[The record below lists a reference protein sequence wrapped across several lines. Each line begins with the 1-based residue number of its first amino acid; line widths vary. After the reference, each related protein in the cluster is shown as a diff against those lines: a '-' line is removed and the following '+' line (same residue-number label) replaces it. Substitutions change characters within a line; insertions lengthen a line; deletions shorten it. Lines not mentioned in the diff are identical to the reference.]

1 MSGATPMG
9 VGAGVTIP
17 AIDPEGG
24 PRILRP
30 EGHGSFKAVLRN
42 GPFLRLW
49 LAQAIS
55 QTANSMVDFG
65 LLLRVSGIVEYHE
78 IAQANTAISLVIL
91 AFSLPGVI
99 FGPFAGAVADRVDRK
114 VLMAVVNVLRAV
126 GVLLFLFIRPEWHVQ
141 MILAAY
147 YGVTFF
153 FGTVGQF
160 FAPAQGA
167 MIPQLVPRSQL
178 VPANALFNLTFTAA
192 QLLGFAV
199 LGPVAA
205 KVLGLDQLF
214 MVTAVLFAGCAILTM
229 TLPKST
235 QPRIVVD
242 PDDERGVFRRLLADV
257 REGLLFI
264 LQDPLLMRAIAYLT
278 IASTT
283 FMLVASLGPSFV
295 TRVIGLSEDDI
306 GYIVAPAG
314 LGVVLGVVLVPH
326 LVKRFPREAVIDWSL
341 TLAGLTLGLLALS
354 KVILG
359 IVWPGGGEPPQSAE
373 MVLAGLLAAIL
384 GVCNA
389 CILVPAQTILQ
400 ERSHEHIRAR
410 VYATFYTIAN
420 TVAFIPIFFAAAAAD
435 LFGVV
440 QVLTIVALIILLI
453 GASSVRRRRQ
463 EESLRW
469 KRVKTRHRQGPESIA

>member
-1 MSGATPMG
+1 MSNATPMG

-30 EGHGSFKAVLRN
+30 DHQGSFKAVLKN

-49 LAQAIS
+49 IAQAIS
-55 QTANSMVDFG
+55 QTANSMVDFA
-65 LLLRVSGIVEYHE
+65 LLLRVSGVVEYHE

-114 VLMAVVNVLRAV
+114 LLMAVVNVLRAV
-126 GVLLFLFIRPEWHVQ
+126 GVLLFLLIRPEWHVQ

-147 YGVTFF
+147 YAVAFF
-153 FGTVGQF
+153 FGAVGQF

-167 MIPQLVPRSQL
+167 MIPQLVPRAQL

-199 LGPVAA
+199 LGPIAA
-205 KVLGLDQLF
+205 KLLGLDQLF
-214 MVTAVLFAGCAILTM
+214 VVSAALFVGCSLLTL

-235 QPRIVVD
+235 QPKIAVA
-242 PDDERGVFRRLLADV
+242 PDDERGVFRRLLSDV

-264 LQDPLLMRAIAYLT
+264 LQDPLLVRAIAYLT

-295 TRVIGLSEDDI
+295 TRVIGLADDDI

-314 LGVVLGVVLVPH
+314 IGVVLGVLLVPH
-326 LVKRFPREAVIDWSL
+326 LVRRFKREAIIDWAL
-341 TLAGLTLGLLALS
+341 TLAGLTLLLLALS

-359 IVWPGGGEPPQSAE
+359 AVWPGDGPPPQAGE
-373 MVLAGLLAAIL
+373 MVLAGILAALL
-384 GVCNA
+384 GICNA
-389 CILVPAQTILQ
+389 CVLVPAQTILQ

-440 QVLTIVALIILLI
+440 QVLSIVAIIILLI
-453 GASSVRRRRQ
+453 GVTSVRRRRQ
-463 EESLRW
+463 EEVRRW
-469 KRVKTRHRQGPESIA
+469 RRVKTRHRQGPESIV